1 MLFSTNGVLRYMA
14 LFTASVT
21 WVASGLACNKR
32 SLHLHECNLATAFTL
47 FVKCSSNL
55 FRQGGEEE
63 LHYRGNRASPSTFTP
78 RVAKFSYVLRGKGGG
93 GRPKVWVVTCLCPL
107 GHSLV
112 ASMAKKE
119 VAQAPAAGMES
130 PVRSLVESMARHG
143 RIIFPAFQSTHANSN
158 LRRHETHTQDAAATR
173 ARSRQVNIR
182 KKKQANRNTV

>member
-1 MLFSTNGVLRYMA
+1 MISSRYYRVCLCHSSPPQISFTKRSFMLFSTNGVLRYMA

-78 RVAKFSYVLRGKGGG
+78 RVAKFSYVLRGKGGEAG
-93 GRPKVWVVTCLCPL
+93 LKFGWSHACAPL
-107 GHSLV
+107 DTALWP
-112 ASMAKKE
+112 AWQKK
-119 VAQAPAAGMES
+119 
-130 PVRSLVESMARHG
+130 R
-143 RIIFPAFQSTHANSN
+143 
-158 LRRHETHTQDAAATR
+158 
-173 ARSRQVNIR
+173 
-182 KKKQANRNTV
+182 